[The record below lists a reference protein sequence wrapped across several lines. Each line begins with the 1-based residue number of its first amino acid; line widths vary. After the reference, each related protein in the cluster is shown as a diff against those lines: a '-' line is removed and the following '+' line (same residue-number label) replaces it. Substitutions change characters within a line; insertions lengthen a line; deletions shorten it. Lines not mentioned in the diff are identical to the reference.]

1 MKVSKNIK
9 GIITFPTVKTQNEA
23 TKYTIRLLVDDENK
37 KLIEKLIEDTPDI
50 KVNKFKDTIKL
61 KPLLIHDLS
70 MFDENCNNEELE
82 HKNKME
88 KANFITQQYV
98 DQGYAHFI
106 NVSFIPEYFELLS
119 LYGESLDFNNLK
131 NNDLVILPNA
141 TAYKVITKE
150 QTSFIGIGSFGM
162 TLLQSNALVIDIP
175 KNENKELE
183 DEIAK
188 YKKLAEAN
196 GNIEL

>member
-9 GIITFPTVKTQNEA
+9 GIITFPTIDTKNET
-23 TKYTIRLLVDDENK
+23 TKYKIRLSVDDENK
-37 KLIEKLIEDTPDI
+37 KLIEKLIEETPDI
-50 KVNKFKDTIKL
+50 KINKFKDTIKL

-70 MFDENCNNEELE
+70 MFDKNCNNEELE

-88 KANFITQQYV
+88 KDNFITQQYI

-106 NVSFIPEYFELLS
+106 NISFIPKYFELLS
-119 LYGESLDFNNLK
+119 LYGESLDFNTLK

-150 QTSFIGIGSFGM
+150 KTSFIGIGSFGM
-162 TLLQSNALVIDIP
+162 TLLQSNAIVIDIP
-175 KNENKELE
+175 KNKNKELE

-188 YKKLAEAN
+188 YKKLAETN